1 MNINN
6 GTYFNCNIDDSCKL
20 NIGYMKDNIG
30 KILFITFSSLGALLN
45 LIFIIYNLIKRNKF
59 KNRKAS
65 IRKIFLIFPLTDFL
79 TSIYWLISFLYLYNL
94 EEIEKNQRVC
104 SLISVFYIE
113 LITFQ
118 FTLINCLLIHF
129 RKINTNP
136 IEGILKPNKNFIK
149 YIIICILIGAIVNG
163 LSEFFGILGRSPMN
177 TCFINTRYSG
187 ESGFGYIFII
197 PVSCIIIAI
206 IQLIHDLFFVKMFNS
221 DKGIRRIHR
230 KNSLYVFIFC
240 LLHIPLIIVMIISL
254 IYKKNN
260 YLEDN
265 FLYHFVKTTT
275 ILTCSIPLI
284 MNILRQLQGLTRY
297 ECINECLRKKRKA
310 QFLHSS
316 KTIKSFRKMTAA
328 SSDPS
333 IASDPFEWL
342 EEHVMEYF
350 MRDILIG
357 VSLSLKEAKKYQY
370 EIYSSEYMNV
380 KPEDFK
386 ESIKHKV
393 DLTNSDKYDFKD
405 ETINNTDYLD
415 VEVIDY
421 CPKVFAYLRKLEKID
436 IDKMIESF
444 LPKNNKQGIKESQ
457 GKSGSFFIS
466 TDNNKYMIKTLKSDE
481 LELLKHVFLKEYVH
495 HIEKNPDSLLCR
507 LYGMYNIIFGQ
518 GDEILIIVM
527 RNVIGDFKDNTIVK
541 FDLKGSTYKRKS
553 NFDMNNNNNVL
564 KDLDFNEFEKNIM
577 LSLSSIERLR
587 EATKKD
593 SLFLCKSGLMDY
605 SLFLVKL
612 TLSKDEAID
621 TFGEQ
626 IAEKQSDDFIQIISS
641 DNNNNINKKRT
652 SYTGKGKNFD
662 IEHYKQ
668 YLFPSLSQ
676 GTAYIISIID
686 YFQIFNFFKYMES
699 NIKTGFFNK
708 KKKMNS
714 ISCVDPKTYCEIFIS
729 YINNLTD
736 FKTLLSNEIKEEKNE
751 ENSSELDSDDSE
763 DDSFFKRQRKKGILS
778 LVNKHIQNSLLF
790 PFEGQIESKSCI
802 ENTNKII
809 FLDKT
814 N

>member
-1 MNINN
+1 MNEINHE
-6 GTYFNCNIDDSCKL
+6 YFDCDFDHSCTLK
-20 NIGYMKDNIG
+20 IGYMKYNPG
-30 KILFITFSSLGALLN
+30 KIIFIVISSLGALLN
-45 LIFIIYNLIKRNKF
+45 LIFIISNLFKRNKF

-65 IRKIFLIFPLTDFL
+65 MRKIFLIFPLTDFL
-79 TSIYWLISFLYLYNL
+79 TAIYWLISFLYLYELDN
-94 EEIEKNQRVC
+94 IAKNNRLC
-104 SLISVFYIE
+104 SLISVFYGE

-118 FTLINCLLIHF
+118 FSLINCLLLHF

-149 YIIICILIGAIVNG
+149 YIIICILIGALVNG
-163 LSEFFGILGRSPMN
+163 LSEYLGIIGRSPMN
-177 TCFINTRYSG
+177 TCFINTRFSG
-187 ESGFGYIFII
+187 ESGFGYIFLI
-197 PVSCIIIAI
+197 PVACIIFAI
-206 IQLIHDLFFVKMFNS
+206 IQLVHDLFFIKMFNS

-254 IYKKNN
+254 IFKKNN
-260 YLEDN
+260 YLEDV

-275 ILTCSIPLI
+275 LLTCSIPLI
-284 MNILRQLQGLTRY
+284 MNILRQLQGLTRF
-297 ECINECLRKKRKA
+297 ECINDCLRKKRKA
-310 QFLHSS
+310 KFLHSS
-316 KTIKSFRKMTAA
+316 KTINSFRKISVT

-333 IASDPFEWL
+333 MISDPFEWL

-357 VSLSLKEAKKYQY
+357 VTLSLKESKKY
-370 EIYSSEYMNV
+370 EIYSSEYMNAN
-380 KPEDFK
+380 PEDFK
-386 ESIKHKV
+386 ETIKHGV
-393 DLTNSDKYDFKD
+393 NLTNLEKYKFGD
-405 ETINNTDYLD
+405 ETIENTDYLD

-444 LPKNNKQGIKESQ
+444 LPKNNKQGIKKSQ

-481 LELLKHVFLKEYVH
+481 LELLKHVFLKEYVN

-507 LYGMYNIIFGQ
+507 LYGMYNIILGQ

-593 SLFLCKSGLMDY
+593 SLFLSKSGLMDY

-612 TLSKDEAID
+612 TLSKDEAVD

-641 DNNNNINKKRT
+641 DNKYKKTKKRT
-652 SYTGKGKNFD
+652 SYTGEGKNID

-668 YLFPSLSQ
+668 YLFPSLTQ

-699 NIKTGFFNK
+699 SIKTGFFNK
-708 KKKMNS
+708 KNKMNS
-714 ISCVDPKTYCEIFIS
+714 ISCVEPKTYSERFIR

-736 FKTLLSNEIKEEKNE
+736 FKTLLSDEIKEEKNE
-751 ENSSELDSDDSE
+751 ENSSELDSEDDSE
-763 DDSFFKRQRKKGILS
+763 DESYFKRQRKKGILS
-778 LVNKHIQNSLLF
+778 LVNKKMQNSLLL
-790 PFEGQIESKSCI
+790 PIEGKIESKSCI

-809 FLDKT
+809 NLDKS

>member
-1 MNINN
+1 MNEINHE
-6 GTYFNCNIDDSCKL
+6 YFDCDFDHSCTLK
-20 NIGYMKDNIG
+20 IGYMKYNPG
-30 KILFITFSSLGALLN
+30 KIIFIVISSLGALLN
-45 LIFIIYNLIKRNKF
+45 LIFIISNLFKRNKF

-65 IRKIFLIFPLTDFL
+65 MRKIFLIFPLTDFL
-79 TSIYWLISFLYLYNL
+79 TAIYWLISFLYLYELDN
-94 EEIEKNQRVC
+94 IKKNNRLC
-104 SLISVFYIE
+104 SLISVFYGE

-118 FTLINCLLIHF
+118 FSLINCLLLHF

-149 YIIICILIGAIVNG
+149 YIIICILIGALVNG
-163 LSEFFGILGRSPMN
+163 LSEYLGIIGRSPMN
-177 TCFINTRYSG
+177 TCFINTRFSG
-187 ESGFGYIFII
+187 ESGFGYIFLI
-197 PVSCIIIAI
+197 PVACIIFAI
-206 IQLIHDLFFVKMFNS
+206 IQLVHDLFFIKMFNS
-221 DKGIRRIHR
+221 DKGIRRIQR

-240 LLHIPLIIVMIISL
+240 LLHIPLIIVMIMSL
-254 IYKKNN
+254 IFKKNN
-260 YLEDN
+260 YLEDV

-275 ILTCSIPLI
+275 LLTCSIPLI
-284 MNILRQLQGLTRY
+284 MNILRQLQGLTRF
-297 ECINECLRKKRKA
+297 ECINDCLRKKRKA
-310 QFLHSS
+310 KFLHSS
-316 KTIKSFRKMTAA
+316 KTINSFRKISVT

-333 IASDPFEWL
+333 MISDPFEWL

-357 VSLSLKEAKKYQY
+357 VTLSLKESKKY
-370 EIYSSEYMNV
+370 EIYSSEYMNAN
-380 KPEDFK
+380 PEDFK
-386 ESIKHKV
+386 ETIKHGV
-393 DLTNSDKYDFKD
+393 NLTNLEKYKFGD
-405 ETINNTDYLD
+405 ETIENTDYLD

-444 LPKNNKQGIKESQ
+444 LPKNNKQGIKKSQ

-481 LELLKHVFLKEYVH
+481 LELLKHVFLKEYVN

-507 LYGMYNIIFGQ
+507 LYGMYNIILGQ

-593 SLFLCKSGLMDY
+593 SLFLSKSGLMDY

-612 TLSKDEAID
+612 TLSKDEAVD

-641 DNNNNINKKRT
+641 DNKYKKTKKRT
-652 SYTGKGKNFD
+652 SYTGEGKNID

-668 YLFPSLSQ
+668 YLFPSLTQ

-699 NIKTGFFNK
+699 SIKTGFFNK
-708 KKKMNS
+708 KNKMNS
-714 ISCVDPKTYCEIFIS
+714 ISCVDPKTYSERFIR

-736 FKTLLSNEIKEEKNE
+736 FKTLLSDEIKEEKNE
-751 ENSSELDSDDSE
+751 ENSSELDSEDDSE
-763 DDSFFKRQRKKGILS
+763 DESYFKRQRKKGILS
-778 LVNKHIQNSLLF
+778 LVNKKMQNSLLL
-790 PFEGQIESKSCI
+790 PIEGKIESKSCI

-809 FLDKT
+809 NLDKS

>member
-1 MNINN
+1 MNENN
-6 GTYFNCNIDDSCKL
+6 YTYFDCHIDNSCKL
-20 NIGYMKDNIG
+20 HIGYMKDIPG
-30 KILFITFSSLGALLN
+30 KIIFISISSLGALLN
-45 LIFIIYNLIKRNKF
+45 LIFIITNLIKRNKF

-65 IRKIFLIFPLTDFL
+65 MRKIFLIFPLTDFL
-79 TSIYWLISFLYLYNL
+79 TSIYWLISFLYLYELDN
-94 EEIEKNQRVC
+94 IEKNNRLC
-104 SLISVFYIE
+104 SLISVFYGE

-118 FTLINCLLIHF
+118 FTLINCLLFHF

-149 YIIICILIGAIVNG
+149 YIIICLLLGAIVNG
-163 LSEFFGILGRSPMN
+163 LSEYLGIIGRSPMN
-177 TCFINTRYSG
+177 TCFINTRFSG
-187 ESGFGYIFII
+187 ESGFGYIFLI
-197 PVSCIIIAI
+197 PVACIIFAI
-206 IQLIHDLFFVKMFNS
+206 IQLVHDLFFVKMFNS

-240 LLHIPLIIVMIISL
+240 LLHIPLIIVMIMSL

-260 YLEDN
+260 YLEDA

-284 MNILRQLQGLTRY
+284 MNILRQLQGLTRF
-297 ECINECLRKKRKA
+297 EFINDCLRKKRKA
-310 QFLHSS
+310 KFLHSS
-316 KTIKSFRKMTAA
+316 KTINSFRKMTVT

-333 IASDPFEWL
+333 MTSDPFEWL

-357 VSLSLKEAKKYQY
+357 VTLSLKESKKY

-380 KPEDFK
+380 NPEDFK
-386 ESIKHKV
+386 EYIKYGV
-393 DLTNSDKYDFKD
+393 NLTNLEKYKFGD
-405 ETINNTDYLD
+405 ETIENTDYLD

-481 LELLKHVFLKEYVH
+481 LELLKYIFLKEYVH

-507 LYGMYNIIFGQ
+507 LYGMYNVILGQ

-626 IAEKQSDDFIQIISS
+626 IVEKQNDDFIQIISS
-641 DNNNNINKKRT
+641 DNNIKKNKKRT
-652 SYTGKGKNFD
+652 SYTGKGKNLD

-668 YLFPSLSQ
+668 YLFPSLTQ

-699 NIKTGFFNK
+699 SIKTGFFNK

-714 ISCVDPKTYCEIFIS
+714 ISCVDPKTYSERFIR

-736 FKTLLSNEIKEEKNE
+736 FKTLLSDEIKEGKNE
-751 ENSSELDSDDSE
+751 ENSSDLDSDEDSE

-778 LVNKHIQNSLLF
+778 LVNKKVQNSLLL
-790 PFEGQIESKSCI
+790 PVEGQIESKSCF
-802 ENTNKII
+802 ENINKINY
-809 FLDKT
+809 DKT
-814 N
+814 IK

>member
-1 MNINN
+1 MNEINHE
-6 GTYFNCNIDDSCKL
+6 YFDCDFDHSCTLK
-20 NIGYMKDNIG
+20 IGYMKYNPG
-30 KILFITFSSLGALLN
+30 KIIFIVISSLGALLN
-45 LIFIIYNLIKRNKF
+45 LIFIISNLFKRNKF

-65 IRKIFLIFPLTDFL
+65 MRKIFLIFPLTDFL
-79 TSIYWLISFLYLYNL
+79 TAIYWLISFLYLYELDN
-94 EEIEKNQRVC
+94 IAKNNRLC
-104 SLISVFYIE
+104 SLISVFYGE

-118 FTLINCLLIHF
+118 FSLINCLLLHF

-149 YIIICILIGAIVNG
+149 YIIICILIGALVNG
-163 LSEFFGILGRSPMN
+163 LSEYLGIIGRSPMN
-177 TCFINTRYSG
+177 TCFINTRFSG
-187 ESGFGYIFII
+187 ESGFGYIFLI
-197 PVSCIIIAI
+197 PVACIIFAI
-206 IQLIHDLFFVKMFNS
+206 IQLVHDLFFIKMFNS

-240 LLHIPLIIVMIISL
+240 LLHIPLIIVMIMSL
-254 IYKKNN
+254 IFKKNN
-260 YLEDN
+260 YLEDV

-275 ILTCSIPLI
+275 LLTCSIPLI
-284 MNILRQLQGLTRY
+284 MNILRQLQGLTRF
-297 ECINECLRKKRKA
+297 ECINDCLRKKRKA
-310 QFLHSS
+310 KFLHSS
-316 KTIKSFRKMTAA
+316 KTINSFRKISVT

-333 IASDPFEWL
+333 MISDPFEWL

-357 VSLSLKEAKKYQY
+357 VTLSLKESKKY
-370 EIYSSEYMNV
+370 EIYSSEYMNAN
-380 KPEDFK
+380 PEDFK
-386 ESIKHKV
+386 ETIKHGV
-393 DLTNSDKYDFKD
+393 NLTNLEKYKFGD
-405 ETINNTDYLD
+405 ETIENTDYLD

-444 LPKNNKQGIKESQ
+444 LPKNNKQGIKKSQ

-481 LELLKHVFLKEYVH
+481 LELLKHVFLKEYVN

-507 LYGMYNIIFGQ
+507 LYGMYNIILGQ

-593 SLFLCKSGLMDY
+593 SLFLSKSGLMDY

-612 TLSKDEAID
+612 TLSKDEAVD

-641 DNNNNINKKRT
+641 DNKYKKTKKRT
-652 SYTGKGKNFD
+652 SYTGEGKNID

-668 YLFPSLSQ
+668 YLFPSLTQ

-699 NIKTGFFNK
+699 SIKTGFFNK
-708 KKKMNS
+708 KNKMNS
-714 ISCVDPKTYCEIFIS
+714 ISCVDPKTYSERFIR

-736 FKTLLSNEIKEEKNE
+736 FKTLLSDEIKEEKNE
-751 ENSSELDSDDSE
+751 ENSSELDSEDDSE
-763 DDSFFKRQRKKGILS
+763 DESYFKRQRKKGILS
-778 LVNKHIQNSLLF
+778 LVNKKMQNSLLL
-790 PFEGQIESKSCI
+790 PIEGKIESKSCI

-809 FLDKT
+809 NLDKS

>member
-1 MNINN
+1 MNEINHE
-6 GTYFNCNIDDSCKL
+6 YFDCDFDHSCTLK
-20 NIGYMKDNIG
+20 IGYMKYNPG
-30 KILFITFSSLGALLN
+30 KIIFIVISSLGALLN
-45 LIFIIYNLIKRNKF
+45 LIFIISNLFKRNKF

-65 IRKIFLIFPLTDFL
+65 MRKIFLIFPLTDFL
-79 TSIYWLISFLYLYNL
+79 TAIYWLISFLYLYELDN
-94 EEIEKNQRVC
+94 IAKNNRLC
-104 SLISVFYIE
+104 SLISVFYGE

-118 FTLINCLLIHF
+118 FSLINCLLLHF

-149 YIIICILIGAIVNG
+149 YIIICILIGALVNG
-163 LSEFFGILGRSPMN
+163 LSEYLGIIGRSPMN
-177 TCFINTRYSG
+177 TCFINTRLSG
-187 ESGFGYIFII
+187 ESGFGYIFLI
-197 PVSCIIIAI
+197 PVACIIFAI
-206 IQLIHDLFFVKMFNS
+206 IQLVHDLFFIKMFNS

-240 LLHIPLIIVMIISL
+240 LLHIPLIIVMIMSL
-254 IYKKNN
+254 IFKKNN
-260 YLEDN
+260 YLEDV

-275 ILTCSIPLI
+275 LLTCSIPLI
-284 MNILRQLQGLTRY
+284 MNILRQLQGLTRF
-297 ECINECLRKKRKA
+297 ECINDCLRKKRKA
-310 QFLHSS
+310 KFLHSS
-316 KTIKSFRKMTAA
+316 KTINSFRKISVT

-333 IASDPFEWL
+333 MISDPFEWL

-357 VSLSLKEAKKYQY
+357 VTLSLKESKKY
-370 EIYSSEYMNV
+370 EIYSSEYMNAN
-380 KPEDFK
+380 PEDFK
-386 ESIKHKV
+386 ETIKHGV
-393 DLTNSDKYDFKD
+393 NLTNLEKYKFGD
-405 ETINNTDYLD
+405 ETIENTDYLD

-444 LPKNNKQGIKESQ
+444 LPKNNKQGIKKSQ

-481 LELLKHVFLKEYVH
+481 LELLKHVFLKEYVN

-507 LYGMYNIIFGQ
+507 LYGMYNIILGQ

-593 SLFLCKSGLMDY
+593 SLFLSKSGLMDY

-612 TLSKDEAID
+612 TLSKDEAVD

-641 DNNNNINKKRT
+641 DNKYKKTKKRT
-652 SYTGKGKNFD
+652 SYTGEGKNID

-668 YLFPSLSQ
+668 YLFPSLTQ

-699 NIKTGFFNK
+699 SIKTGFFNK
-708 KKKMNS
+708 KNKMNS
-714 ISCVDPKTYCEIFIS
+714 ISCVDPKTYSERFIR

-736 FKTLLSNEIKEEKNE
+736 FKTLLSDEIKEEKNE
-751 ENSSELDSDDSE
+751 ENSSELDSEDDSE
-763 DDSFFKRQRKKGILS
+763 DESYFKRQRKKGILS
-778 LVNKHIQNSLLF
+778 LVNKKMQNSLLL
-790 PFEGQIESKSCI
+790 PIEGKIESKSCI

-809 FLDKT
+809 NLDKS

>member
-1 MNINN
+1 MNEINHE
-6 GTYFNCNIDDSCKL
+6 YFDCDFDHSCTLK
-20 NIGYMKDNIG
+20 IGYMKYNPG
-30 KILFITFSSLGALLN
+30 KIIFIVISSLGALLN
-45 LIFIIYNLIKRNKF
+45 LIFIISNLFKRNKF

-65 IRKIFLIFPLTDFL
+65 MRKIFLIFPLTDFL
-79 TSIYWLISFLYLYNL
+79 TAIYWLISFLYLYELDN
-94 EEIEKNQRVC
+94 IAKNNRLC
-104 SLISVFYIE
+104 SLISVFYGE

-118 FTLINCLLIHF
+118 FSLINCLLLHF

-149 YIIICILIGAIVNG
+149 YIIICILIGALVNG
-163 LSEFFGILGRSPMN
+163 LSEYLGIIGRSPMN
-177 TCFINTRYSG
+177 TCFINTRFSG
-187 ESGFGYIFII
+187 ESGFGYIFLI
-197 PVSCIIIAI
+197 PVACIIFAI
-206 IQLIHDLFFVKMFNS
+206 IQLVHDLFFIKMFNS

-240 LLHIPLIIVMIISL
+240 LLHIPLIIVMIMSL
-254 IYKKNN
+254 IFKKNN
-260 YLEDN
+260 YLEDV

-275 ILTCSIPLI
+275 LLTCSIPLI
-284 MNILRQLQGLTRY
+284 MNILRQLQGLTRF
-297 ECINECLRKKRKA
+297 ECINDCLRKKRKA
-310 QFLHSS
+310 KFLHSS
-316 KTIKSFRKMTAA
+316 KTINSFRKISVT

-333 IASDPFEWL
+333 MISDPFEWL

-357 VSLSLKEAKKYQY
+357 VTLSLKESKKY
-370 EIYSSEYMNV
+370 EIYSSEYMNAN
-380 KPEDFK
+380 PEDFK
-386 ESIKHKV
+386 ETIKHGV
-393 DLTNSDKYDFKD
+393 NLTNLEKYKFGD
-405 ETINNTDYLD
+405 ETIENTDYLD

-444 LPKNNKQGIKESQ
+444 LPKNNKQGIKKSQ

-481 LELLKHVFLKEYVH
+481 LELLKHVFLKEYVN

-507 LYGMYNIIFGQ
+507 LYGMYNIILGQ

-593 SLFLCKSGLMDY
+593 SLFLSKSGLMDY

-612 TLSKDEAID
+612 TLSKDEAVD

-641 DNNNNINKKRT
+641 DNKYKKTKKRT
-652 SYTGKGKNFD
+652 SYTGEGKNID

-668 YLFPSLSQ
+668 YLFPSLTQ

-699 NIKTGFFNK
+699 SIKTGFFNK
-708 KKKMNS
+708 KNKMNS
-714 ISCVDPKTYCEIFIS
+714 ISCVEPKTYSERFIR

-736 FKTLLSNEIKEEKNE
+736 FKTLLSDEIKEEKNE
-751 ENSSELDSDDSE
+751 ENSSELDSEDDSE
-763 DDSFFKRQRKKGILS
+763 DESYFKRQRKKGILS
-778 LVNKHIQNSLLF
+778 LVNKKMQNSLLL
-790 PFEGQIESKSCI
+790 PIEGKIESKSCI

-809 FLDKT
+809 NLDKS

>member
-1 MNINN
+1 MNEINHE
-6 GTYFNCNIDDSCKL
+6 YFDCDFDHSCTLK
-20 NIGYMKDNIG
+20 IGYMKYNPG
-30 KILFITFSSLGALLN
+30 KIIFIVISSLGVLLN
-45 LIFIIYNLIKRNKF
+45 LIFIISNLFKRNKF

-65 IRKIFLIFPLTDFL
+65 MRKIFLIFPLTDFL
-79 TSIYWLISFLYLYNL
+79 TAIYWLISFLYLYELDN
-94 EEIEKNQRVC
+94 IKKNNRLC
-104 SLISVFYIE
+104 SLISVFYGE

-118 FTLINCLLIHF
+118 FSLINCLLLHF

-149 YIIICILIGAIVNG
+149 YIIICILIGALVNG
-163 LSEFFGILGRSPMN
+163 LSEYLGIIGRSPMN
-177 TCFINTRYSG
+177 TCFINTRFSG
-187 ESGFGYIFII
+187 ESGFGYIFLI
-197 PVSCIIIAI
+197 PVACIIFAI
-206 IQLIHDLFFVKMFNS
+206 IQLVHDLFFIKMFNS

-240 LLHIPLIIVMIISL
+240 LLHIPLIIVMIMSL
-254 IYKKNN
+254 IFKKNN
-260 YLEDN
+260 YLEDV

-275 ILTCSIPLI
+275 LLTCSIPLI
-284 MNILRQLQGLTRY
+284 MNILRQLQGLTRF
-297 ECINECLRKKRKA
+297 ECINDCLRKKRKA
-310 QFLHSS
+310 KFLHSS
-316 KTIKSFRKMTAA
+316 KTINSFRKISVT

-333 IASDPFEWL
+333 MISDPFEWL

-357 VSLSLKEAKKYQY
+357 VTLSLKESKKY
-370 EIYSSEYMNV
+370 EIYSSEYMNAN
-380 KPEDFK
+380 PEDFK
-386 ESIKHKV
+386 ETIKHGV
-393 DLTNSDKYDFKD
+393 NLTNLEKYKFGD
-405 ETINNTDYLD
+405 ETIENTDYLD

-444 LPKNNKQGIKESQ
+444 LPKNNKQGIKKSQ

-481 LELLKHVFLKEYVH
+481 LELLKHVFLKEYVN

-507 LYGMYNIIFGQ
+507 LYGMYNIILGQ

-593 SLFLCKSGLMDY
+593 SLFLSKSGLMDY

-612 TLSKDEAID
+612 TLSKDEAVD

-641 DNNNNINKKRT
+641 DNKYKKTKKRT
-652 SYTGKGKNFD
+652 SYTGEGKNID

-668 YLFPSLSQ
+668 YLFPSLTQ

-699 NIKTGFFNK
+699 SIKTGFFNK
-708 KKKMNS
+708 KNKMNS
-714 ISCVDPKTYCEIFIS
+714 ISCVDPKTYSERFIR

-736 FKTLLSNEIKEEKNE
+736 FKTLLSDEIKEEKNE
-751 ENSSELDSDDSE
+751 ENSSELDSEDDSE
-763 DDSFFKRQRKKGILS
+763 DESYFKRQRKKGILS
-778 LVNKHIQNSLLF
+778 LVNKKMQNSLLL
-790 PFEGQIESKSCI
+790 PIEGKIESKSCI

-809 FLDKT
+809 NLDKS